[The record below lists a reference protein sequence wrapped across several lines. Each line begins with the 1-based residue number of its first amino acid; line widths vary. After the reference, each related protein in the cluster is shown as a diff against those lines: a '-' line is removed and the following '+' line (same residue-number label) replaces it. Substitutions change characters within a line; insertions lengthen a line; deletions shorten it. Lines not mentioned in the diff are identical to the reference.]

1 MVNPE
6 EYERAVTAPVD
17 QRPNTLSVPAPCAP
31 AARAIAPAGL
41 PWRRILPL
49 AAIAAVMVA
58 AFASGLHNHLSLET
72 LVRHRMAIESFI
84 AAHGIG
90 AVAVYTVLY
99 ILAVALSLPGAVVLT
114 VAGGAL
120 FGAVTGG
127 IAAIIG
133 ATIGATIV
141 FLIARSAIGEALVRG
156 AGPRV
161 TKVTQG
167 FCAHAFSYLLFL
179 RLVPAFP
186 FWLVNLAP
194 ALAGVKLPVFVA
206 ATAIGIIPGTFAFA
220 FLGAGL
226 DSVIAAQEALYRDC
240 LAAGRTDCVLNFD
253 LKMLLTPQL
262 LAAFVV
268 LGFVALIPVAVK
280 WHRSRVC
287 PPKADC
293 C

>member
-6 EYERAVTAPVD
+6 EYERAVTAPAD
-17 QRPNTLSVPAPCAP
+17 QRPLSASAPGAP
-31 AARAIAPAGL
+31 VARVGL

-49 AAIAAVMVA
+49 AVIAAIMVA
-58 AFASGLHNHLSLET
+58 AFASGLHGHLSLET
-72 LVRHRMAIESFI
+72 LVRHRMAIEGFI

-99 ILAVALSLPGAVVLT
+99 ILAVALSLPGAVCLT
-114 VAGGAL
+114 VAGGVL

-133 ATIGATIV
+133 ATIGATII

-226 DSVIAAQEALYRDC
+226 DSVIAAQEAIYRDC
-240 LAAGRTDCVLNFD
+240 LAAGRADCVLNFD

-268 LGFVALIPVAVK
+268 LGLVALIPVAVK
-280 WHRSRVC
+280 WRRSRVC
-287 PPKADC
+287 PTKADC
-293 C
+293 A